1 MSVPEEIEAK
11 LLAPRPAT
19 LTAIARVRHFGD
31 YRLVPLPTQ
40 RLHTVYLDAEG
51 LPLTRSGLALR
62 ARRRG
67 RVWEMTVKWQGRV
80 EDDVHRRPELTVP
93 LPSAPGAAVVVDDP
107 EVRRHLACRLLGRPL
122 GVVLISDIVRRR
134 LAVVRADAAESAPLA
149 EIALDRVYL
158 HRNPGEPEERYCE
171 VEIEALADDASV
183 VRAVASALRQSFD
196 LMPSADTKF
205 ARGMQLLHGSEVLQV
220 APRGLTRDD
229 TAVAAGRKLVAAALD
244 RLQQEDPRCRLADDP
259 EAIHDMRV
267 VLRRLRAALKT
278 MPSAWSS
285 RWCASTS
292 SELRWLAKELGALR
306 DLDVH
311 AQRVAAFA
319 EVAPP
324 ALRASVAELL
334 QRATSERPAQVERV
348 RSALD
353 SRRYEK
359 LLVRLEQHAEQGL
372 GQASP
377 RAAGGLLT
385 EVAADAIDK
394 AFRRLRRWSKHLAA
408 NPRPEELHELRIR
421 VKRARYVVELFAPL
435 LGKPARRVAR
445 RLAAL
450 QDHLG
455 TYQDAVVG
463 ADFVH
468 SYVDTC
474 GDQLTPAT
482 MLGLGALLGAEL
494 STAQVLRSELP
505 RRWRRVGGKRMR
517 RAVAALL
524 ESLRAGREVPS
535 KDPSIESGRSE

>member
-11 LLAPRPAT
+11 LSASQPAT
-19 LTAIARVRHFGD
+19 LAAIGRLRQLGAYG
-31 YRLVPLPTQ
+31 LVPMPTQ

-67 RVWEMTVKWQGRV
+67 RAWEMTVKWQGRV
-80 EDDVHRRPELTVP
+80 EGDVHRRPELTVP
-93 LPSAPGAAVVVDDP
+93 LPSAPGATVVVDDP

-122 GVVLISDIVRRR
+122 GVVLVSDIVRRR
-134 LAVVRADAAESAPLA
+134 LAVVAADDADPTPLA
-149 EIALDRVYL
+149 ELALDRVHL
-158 HRNPGEPEERYCE
+158 HRNSDEPEERYCE
-171 VEIEALADDASV
+171 VEIEALAGDASV
-183 VRAVASALRQSFD
+183 VRAVASALRQNFD
-196 LMPSADTKF
+196 LTPSADTKF
-205 ARGMQLLHGSEVLQV
+205 ARGMRLLHGPTVLQV
-220 APRGLTRDD
+220 SPRELTRDD
-229 TAVAAGRKLVAAALD
+229 TAVAAGCKVVAAALE
-244 RLQQEDPRCRLADDP
+244 RLRQEDPRCRLADDP

-267 VLRRLRAALKT
+267 VLRRLRAALKAV
-278 MPSAWSS
+278 PAAWSS
-285 RWCASTS
+285 RWCETTR
-292 SELRWLAKELGALR
+292 SELRWLAQELGALR

-324 ALRASVAELL
+324 ALRASVADLL
-334 QRATSERPAQVERV
+334 QRATRDRPAQVDRV
-348 RSALD
+348 RAALD
-353 SRRYEK
+353 SHRYEK
-359 LLVRLEQHAEQGL
+359 LLVRLEKHAERGA
-372 GQASP
+372 GQASS
-377 RAAGGLLT
+377 RGAGARLT

-394 AFRRLRRWSKHLAA
+394 AFRRVRRSSKHLDA

-445 RLAAL
+445 RLAEL

-468 SYVDTC
+468 SYVASC

-517 RAVAALL
+517 RNVAALVENL
-524 ESLRAGREVPS
+524 RSSHDTSSKEPSGESESRE
-535 KDPSIESGRSE
+535 